1 MQGLMMDVPL
11 TITSIIQHAE
21 SVNGHKEIVSVTR
34 DNPRHRYTY
43 KDAFCRSRQ
52 LANVID
58 GWGLSQ
64 GDRIATLAWNDY
76 RHLEAYY
83 AAACSGYVCHTINPR
98 LFPEQIVYIINH
110 ADDQFIFVDPDFWP
124 LIEQV
129 AGECSNVKGW
139 VVMATPENMPDTEL
153 ANVYCYESLLEGQP
167 DQFSWPELDENAACA
182 LCYTSGTT
190 GNPKGVLYS
199 HRSTVLHTYA
209 TLMPDALG
217 MSGGDVVMPIVP
229 MFHVNAWGNPY
240 ACPVAGCKMVMP
252 GNKMGDGATLAAL
265 INEEGVTMSAGVPT
279 VWLNLLNHLRSENLR
294 VDTLKQI
301 VVGGSACPLSIMEEF
316 DTYGVDTRHAWGMTE
331 MSPLGTTNVPTLE
344 MQDMSKE
351 EKYAIQLKQGKPI
364 YGVELKVVDDTG
376 KDLPHDGES
385 QGHLLVRGPW
395 ILQKYFKAEND
406 AVDKNG
412 WFDTGDISV
421 LDQDGYM
428 TIKDRA
434 KDVIKSGGEW
444 ISSIDLENAAFGHP
458 EVAEACVVGIPH
470 PKWDERPMLFIVS
483 NTGQEIDKQSILD
496 FLASKVAKWWLPDE
510 IIFLKELPHG
520 ATGKLQKFELRDE
533 YTNYYM
539 ENKNA

>member
-1 MQGLMMDVPL
+1 MIGDMQKWAPNVA
-11 TITSIIQHAE
+11 SIIEHAKQFHPE
-21 SVNGHKEIVSVTR
+21 KEVISRMVSG
-34 DNPRHRYTY
+34 DIHRTNY
-43 KDAFCRSRQ
+43 DEVCIRSRK
-52 LANVID
+52 LASVLVKD
-58 GWGLSQ
+58 GYKE
-64 GDRIATLAWNDY
+64 GDVIATLALNTY
-76 RHLEAYY
+76 RHLEMYY
-83 AAACSGYVCHTINPR
+83 GISGMGAVTHTLNFR
-98 LFPEQIVYIINH
+98 LHPEQAVYIINH
-110 ADDQFIFVDPDFWP
+110 AEDKIIFVEAPFVPILEALKDQLKTVEKYIILCD
-124 LIEQV
+124 ES
-129 AGECSNVKGW
+129 E
-139 VVMATPENMPDTEL
+139 MPDTQL
-153 ANVYCYESLLEGQP
+153 KNAISYESYIEDG
-167 DQFSWPELDENAACA
+167 DENYEWPQLKDDAACA

-199 HRSTVLHTYA
+199 HKSNILHAQASLTAMLIKPSDSILMVVPLFHVLAWGIPYY
-209 TLMPDALG
+209 G
-217 MSGGDVVMPIVP
+217 P
-229 MFHVNAWGNPY
+229 MFGL
-240 ACPVAGCKMVMP
+240 KLVMP
-252 GNKMGDGATLAAL
+252 GMQMEGEPLYDLIDREDVSLAF
-265 INEEGVTMSAGVPT
+265 GVPT
-279 VWLNLLNHLRSENLR
+279 IWMGLLAYCRENNKILSS
-294 VDTLKQI
+294 VKNTI
-301 VVGGSACPLSIMEEF
+301 IGGSALSLSTLQEF
-316 DTYGVDTRHAWGMTE
+316 DEVHDVNVIHAWGMTE

-344 MQDMSKE
+344 MESMSKD

-406 AVDKNG
+406 AVDQDG

-520 ATGKLQKFELRDE
+520 ATGKLQKFELREE

-539 ENKNA
+539 ENTNA

>member
-1 MQGLMMDVPL
+1 MIGDMQKWAPNVA
-11 TITSIIQHAE
+11 SIIEHAKQFHPE
-21 SVNGHKEIVSVTR
+21 KEVISRMVSGDV
-34 DNPRHRYTY
+34 HRTNY
-43 KDAFCRSRQ
+43 DEVCIRSRK
-52 LANVID
+52 LASALVKD
-58 GWGLSQ
+58 GYKE
-64 GDRIATLAWNDY
+64 GDVIATLALNTY
-76 RHLEAYY
+76 RHLEMYY
-83 AAACSGYVCHTINPR
+83 GISGMGAVTHTLNFR
-98 LFPEQIVYIINH
+98 LHPEQAVYIINH
-110 ADDQFIFVDPDFWP
+110 AEDKIIFVEAPFVPILEALKDQLVTVEKYIILCDQS
-124 LIEQV
+124 E
-129 AGECSNVKGW
+129 
-139 VVMATPENMPDTEL
+139 MPDTQL
-153 ANVYCYESLLEGQP
+153 KNAISYESYIEDG
-167 DQFSWPELDENAACA
+167 DESYEWPQLKDDAACA

-190 GNPKGVLYS
+190 GNPKGVLYTHKS
-199 HRSTVLHTYA
+199 NILHAQASLTAMLIKPSDSILMVVPLFHVLAWGIPYY
-209 TLMPDALG
+209 G
-217 MSGGDVVMPIVP
+217 P
-229 MFHVNAWGNPY
+229 MFGL
-240 ACPVAGCKMVMP
+240 KLVMP
-252 GNKMGDGATLAAL
+252 GMQMEGEPLYDLIDREDVSLAF
-265 INEEGVTMSAGVPT
+265 GVPT
-279 VWLNLLNHLRSENLR
+279 IWMGLLAYCRENNKVLSS
-294 VDTLKQI
+294 VKNTI
-301 VVGGSACPLSIMEEF
+301 IGGSALSLSTLQEF
-316 DTYGVDTRHAWGMTE
+316 DEVHDVNVIHAWGMTE

-344 MQDMSKE
+344 MESMSKD

-406 AVDKNG
+406 AVDQDG

-470 PKWDERPMLFIVS
+470 PKWDERPMLFIVT
-483 NTGQEIDKQSILD
+483 NTGEEIDKQSILD

-520 ATGKLQKFELRDE
+520 ATGKLQKFELREE

-539 ENKNA
+539 ENKDA

>member
-1 MQGLMMDVPL
+1 MIGDMQKWAPNVA
-11 TITSIIQHAE
+11 SIIEHAKQFHPE
-21 SVNGHKEIVSVTR
+21 KEVISRMVSGDV
-34 DNPRHRYTY
+34 HRTNY
-43 KDAFCRSRQ
+43 DEVCIRSRK
-52 LANVID
+52 LASALVKD
-58 GWGLSQ
+58 GYKE
-64 GDRIATLAWNDY
+64 GDVIATLALNTY
-76 RHLEAYY
+76 RHLEMYY
-83 AAACSGYVCHTINPR
+83 GISGMGAVTHTLNFR
-98 LFPEQIVYIINH
+98 LHPEQAVYIINH
-110 ADDQFIFVDPDFWP
+110 AEDKIIFVEAPFVPILEALKDQLETVEKYIILCDQS
-124 LIEQV
+124 E
-129 AGECSNVKGW
+129 
-139 VVMATPENMPDTEL
+139 MPDTQL
-153 ANVYCYESLLEGQP
+153 KNAISYESYIEDG
-167 DQFSWPELDENAACA
+167 DESYEWPQLKDDAACA

-190 GNPKGVLYS
+190 GNPKGVLYTHKS
-199 HRSTVLHTYA
+199 NILHAQASLTAMLIKPSDSILMVVPLFHVLAWGIPYY
-209 TLMPDALG
+209 G
-217 MSGGDVVMPIVP
+217 P
-229 MFHVNAWGNPY
+229 MFGL
-240 ACPVAGCKMVMP
+240 KLVMP
-252 GNKMGDGATLAAL
+252 GMQMEGEPLYDLIDREDVSLAF
-265 INEEGVTMSAGVPT
+265 GVPT
-279 VWLNLLNHLRSENLR
+279 IWMGLLAYCRENNKILSS
-294 VDTLKQI
+294 VKNTI
-301 VVGGSACPLSIMEEF
+301 IGGSALSLSTLQEF
-316 DTYGVDTRHAWGMTE
+316 DEVHDVNVIHAWGMTE

-344 MQDMSKE
+344 MESMSKD

-406 AVDKNG
+406 AVDQDG

-470 PKWDERPMLFIVS
+470 PKWDERPMLFIVT
-483 NTGQEIDKQSILD
+483 NTGEEIDKQSILN

-520 ATGKLQKFELRDE
+520 ATGKLQKFELREE

-539 ENKNA
+539 ENKDA